1 MLLAVRTS
9 LRTHFQLASLLRF
22 GSAKDFESGVPRDSR
37 TEDRTMSK
45 TTRRK
50 MGVSAFVALAVL
62 GTGWV
67 VERASSNAHVQG
79 ATAINESVSASEA
92 AIVPVFPPRVT
103 NSTEPYDRSDPPLSQ
118 G

>member
-1 MLLAVRTS
+1 
-9 LRTHFQLASLLRF
+9 
-22 GSAKDFESGVPRDSR
+22 
-37 TEDRTMSK
+37 MSK

-67 VERASSNAHVQG
+67 VERASSSAQMQG
-79 ATAINESVSASEA
+79 GAAISESVSASEA
-92 AIVPVFPPRVT
+92 AIVPVFQPAVT
-103 NSTEPYDRSDPPLSQ
+103 NSSEQYDRSDLLLSQ

>member
-1 MLLAVRTS
+1 
-9 LRTHFQLASLLRF
+9 
-22 GSAKDFESGVPRDSR
+22 
-37 TEDRTMSK
+37 MSK

-67 VERASSNAHVQG
+67 VERASSNAQMGG
-79 ATAINESVSASEA
+79 AVISESVSASEA
-92 AIVPVFPPRVT
+92 AIVPVFQPPVT
-103 NSTEPYDRSDPPLSQ
+103 NSSEQYDRSDLLLSQ